1 MTDDRFDD
9 SDAAQSRY
17 DQARYVE
24 DGEYEPLLSEKDQT
38 RVEIS
43 GDSDAGDDTG
53 SPLPDDLTRDSLELP
68 ELSEPELARHYTRL
82 SQMIYGIDSGPYPLG
97 SCTMKYNPK
106 FTEDVAALPSAA
118 VHPDRSEASV
128 QGTLELLARL
138 QDYLARIGGMDAV
151 TLQPPAGAAGEFV
164 GIRVAA
170 AYHEHNGEGHRDEVI
185 VPESAHGTNFATAAL
200 GGYDVVS
207 LPSDEDGRVD
217 LEALDAALGER
228 TAALMLTNPN
238 TLGLF
243 ERDITEIAEMVH
255 DVGGLLYYDGA
266 NLNALLSRARP
277 GDMGFDVMHYNVHK
291 TFATPHGGGGPGAG
305 PVGVV
310 EKLAPFLPAPRVRER
325 DDQSKAGDP
334 IYERF
339 DPEHT
344 IGKVHGF
351 DGNWLVLIKAFAY
364 IARLGDAGL
373 SDASAS
379 AVLNAN
385 YLAEQLEYDVPYG
398 PFHHEFVASAGDQ
411 DAADVAKRMLDY
423 GVHPPT
429 TKWPEIVPEALMT
442 EPTEVESKATLD
454 RLAAAFNAVAGED
467 DDTLANAPERT
478 TARRIDQTSAARTP
492 RLSWQA
498 LSDEP

>member
-1 MTDDRFDD
+1 M
-9 SDAAQSRY
+9 SDEQVRY

-24 DGEYEPLLSEKDQT
+24 DGQYEPLLSEKDLT
-38 RVEIS
+38 RV
-43 GDSDAGDDTG
+43 DVDDD

-82 SQMIYGIDSGPYPLG
+82 SQMIYGIDTGPYPLG

-106 FTEDVAALPSAA
+106 FTEDVAALPSAG
-118 VHPDRSEASV
+118 VHPDRSEESV
-128 QGTLELLARL
+128 QGTLELLYRL
-138 QDYLARIGGMDAV
+138 QDYLGRIGGMDAV

-164 GIRVAA
+164 GIRVAT
-170 AYHEHNGEGHRDEVI
+170 AYHEHNGEDHRDEVI
-185 VPESAHGTNFATAAL
+185 IPESAHGTNFATAAL

-207 LPSDEDGRVD
+207 LPSDDEGRVD
-217 LEALDAALGER
+217 LEALEAALSED

-266 NLNALLSRARP
+266 NLNALLGRARP

-305 PVGVV
+305 PVGVA
-310 EKLAPFLPAPRVRER
+310 EKLEPFLPAPRVRE
-325 DDQSKAGDP
+325 AEGDAD
-334 IYERF
+334 YELF

-344 IGKVHGF
+344 IGKVHGYQ
-351 DGNWLVLIKAFAY
+351 GNWLVLIKAFAY
-364 IARLGDAGL
+364 IARLGDEGL
-373 SDASAS
+373 ADASAK

-385 YLAEQLEYDVPYG
+385 YLASQIGYDVPYE

-442 EPTEVESKATLD
+442 EPTEVESKDTLD
-454 RLAAAFNAVAGED
+454 RLAAAFDAVAEED
-467 DDTLANAPERT
+467 DETLEAAPERT
-478 TARRIDQTSAARTP
+478 TARRIDQTNAARDP
-492 RLSWQA
+492 QLSWHT
-498 LSDEP
+498 LEDGE

>member
-1 MTDDRFDD
+1 MTDDGRDE
-9 SDAAQSRY
+9 SADAGQVRY

-24 DGEYEPLLSEKDQT
+24 NGQYEPLLAEKDLT
-38 RVEIS
+38 RVEI
-43 GDSDAGDDTG
+43 GDDDD

-118 VHPDRSEASV
+118 VHPDRSERST
-128 QGTLELLARL
+128 QGTLELMYRL
-138 QDYLARIGGMDAV
+138 QDYLGRIGGMDAV

-185 VPESAHGTNFATAAL
+185 IPESAHGTNFATAAL

-207 LPSDEDGRVD
+207 LPSDDEGRVD
-217 LEALDAALGER
+217 LEALEAALSEN

-266 NLNALLSRARP
+266 NLNALLGRARP

-310 EKLAPFLPAPRVRER
+310 SELAPFLPSPRVRE
-325 DDQSKAGDP
+325 SEGGASEP
-334 IYERF
+334 TYELF
-339 DPEHT
+339 DPDHT

-351 DGNWLVLIKAFAY
+351 QGNWLVLVKTFAY

-373 SDASAS
+373 ADASAK

-385 YLAEQLEYDVPYG
+385 YLASQIEYDVPYE
-398 PFHHEFVASAGDQ
+398 PFHHEFVASAGEQ
-411 DAADVAKRMLDY
+411 DAADVAKRMLDF

-454 RLAAAFNAVAGED
+454 RLAAAFNAVADED
-467 DDTLANAPERT
+467 DDTLETAPDRT
-478 TARRIDQTSAARTP
+478 TARRIDQTSAARSP
-492 RLSWQA
+492 RLSWHA
-498 LSDEP
+498 LEDE